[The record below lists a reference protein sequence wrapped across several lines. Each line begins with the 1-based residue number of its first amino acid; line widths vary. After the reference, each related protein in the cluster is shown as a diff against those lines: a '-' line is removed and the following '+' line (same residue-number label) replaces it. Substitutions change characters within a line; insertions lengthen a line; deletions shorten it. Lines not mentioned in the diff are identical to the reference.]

1 MTEHEEKFRDV
12 HTSLVDM
19 YGKPD
24 ESGETDGVEQL
35 VATILSQNVADTNT
49 ERAMSNLLDEFYSF
63 KQVEESSVNNLAEV
77 IRPAGLPQTKAER
90 IQNAL
95 RMVRQETDG
104 EYTLAFLDEYSTEDA
119 RDWLQ
124 QIHGVGP
131 KTANVVLSFH
141 FEKPAMPVDTH
152 VERVSSRFG
161 MIPDGTSNQKA
172 HELMNNRSPD
182 EIKYDLHMLLI
193 EHGREY
199 CSAQNADCDNP
210 VCDKFCNCKYCD
222 S

>member
-1 MTEHEEKFRDV
+1 MM
-12 HTSLVDM
+12 VDYKQRARQIHKELIEM
-19 YGKPD
+19 YGEPED
-24 ESGETDGVEQL
+24 SGDTNGVEQL

-63 KQVEESSVNNLAEV
+63 KQVEEASVNHLAEV
-77 IRPAGLPQTKAER
+77 IRPAGLSETKAER

-95 RMVRQETDG
+95 RMIREETGG
-104 EYTLAFLDEYSTEDA
+104 EYTLSFLDDYSTEKA
-119 RDWLQ
+119 NDWLQ

-152 VERVSSRFG
+152 VERVGSRFG
-161 MIPDGTSNQKA
+161 MIPEDSSNEKA
-172 HELMNNRSPD
+172 HDLMNDRTPD
-182 EIKYDLHMLLI
+182 DIKYELHMLMI
-193 EHGREY
+193 EHGREK

-210 VCDKFCNCKYCD
+210 VCEKFCDCEYC
-222 S
+222 